1 MRKKASEE
9 MSGASEW
16 ALGAGVGGSETQAV
30 ALRKLHAVGCRVA
43 PPLRGAG
50 AGTSAVCSLG
60 RDQRRYTMSGASEWT
75 LGAGV
80 GGSETQAV
88 ALRKLH
94 AVGCR
99 VAPPL
104 RGAGRGRLLFAV
116 WVETKDVTRLHL

>member
-16 ALGAGVGGSETQAV
+16 A
-30 ALRKLHAVGCRVA
+30 
-43 PPLRGAG
+43 
-50 AGTSAVCSLG
+50 
-60 RDQRRYTMSGASEWT
+60 